1 MFEAP
6 VQLAS
11 LGETRDFFEHVI
23 LGSHLE
29 RIPDTKLRHRF
40 VDSLTEQSARDD
52 PPYCQD
58 YWRLNLRARRAPSPS
73 GRGLG

>member
-58 YWRLNLRARRAPSPS
+58 YWRLNLRARRTASPS